1 MARYY
6 NNGNGKEKKANPGAP
21 GDVYSKEHSGMPT
34 EKVMKEYPKASY
46 GLDGYDDTRE
56 AIDMFA
62 SQNHRQIMK
71 QKRTN
76 KDR

>member
-1 MARYY
+1 MKRYY
-6 NNGNGKEKKANPGAP
+6 ESEGKEKKANPGAP
-21 GDVYSKEHSGMPT
+21 GEVYSSEFAGMPSGS
-34 EKVMKEYPKASY
+34 VMKEYPKKQY

-62 SQNHRQIMK
+62 EQNHSQIMK